1 MASGLDGAFSR
12 WAYLPAEFMY
22 QAMQTPLPIYCNPNS
37 AEIVGA
43 SLSNINISPQIVLI
57 GMITTP
63 SCLDVI
69 WHQRSLI
76 CYVNKSLWKIDWDS
90 KRRSLAHPKTCNINA
105 NIYQATFC

>member
-1 MASGLDGAFSR
+1 MLSPGWLIYPTGFI
-12 WAYLPAEFMY
+12 Y
-22 QAMQTPLPIYCNPNS
+22 QAMQTPLPIYCNPDS

-43 SLSNINISPQIVLI
+43 SLSSINISRQIVLI

-76 CYVNKSLWKIDWDS
+76 CYVNKSLWKIDWYS
-90 KRRSLAHPKTCNINA
+90 NRLSLAHPETCNINA